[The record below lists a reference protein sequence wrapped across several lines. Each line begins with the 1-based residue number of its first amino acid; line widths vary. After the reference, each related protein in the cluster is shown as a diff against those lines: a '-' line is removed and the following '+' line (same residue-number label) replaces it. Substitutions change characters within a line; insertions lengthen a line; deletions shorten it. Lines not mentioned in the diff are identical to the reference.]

1 MAAVLSLES
10 CTPGEG
16 WKCGAAGDQRVQ
28 SRAVSSAPRHH
39 LSVLFRASRTWLGQW
54 GPTTCCWFDRGDN
67 GPPSVSNR
75 IWASGDEGSSNR
87 DGSSRQPPQG
97 LPRHEPALR
106 MCLSGWS
113 SQSRHSSL
121 HLLGAHPPVDA
132 VTAGRQGRD
141 LRQTQTRLAPSS
153 VVGTPAGQTIRLGN
167 RPAACV
173 PVLRLVDFFVDAEI
187 RQRRGQDSDN
197 CPGLT

>member
-1 MAAVLSLES
+1 MRGGRRSKGPVPRRLISTKAPSLRALPRLQDLAWTMGS
-10 CTPGEG
+10 
-16 WKCGAAGDQRVQ
+16 DNLLLVRSRRQRPTQRQQ
-28 SRAVSSAPRHH
+28 SN
-39 LSVLFRASRTWLGQW
+39 LGLW
-54 GPTTCCWFDRGDN
+54 GR
-67 GPPSVSNR
+67 
-75 IWASGDEGSSNR
+75 GSSNR

-97 LPRHEPALR
+97 LPQHEPALR
-106 MCLSGWS
+106 MCLSEWS

-167 RPAACV
+167 GPAACV
-173 PVLRLVDFFVDAEI
+173 PVLRLVDFLSMPKSD
-187 RQRRGQDSDN
+187 RGEDKTWTIARD
-197 CPGLT
+197 